1 MRPNKILAV
10 GKEAQFIELVRKVA
24 ELSSWNLALAS
35 DREEGLK
42 KARSEKP
49 ALIILG
55 YIEPRGEAFQL
66 HSELKGSPETGYI
79 PLLVLDVAQEEH
91 LSKGWRRD
99 EGLRMDAE
107 GYLRQPTEP
116 LELAQCVEKIL
127 SKEKVLVTA

>member
-10 GKEAQFIELVRKVA
+10 GKEAQFIELVQKAA
-24 ELSSWNLALAS
+24 ELSPWNLILAS

-66 HSELKGSPETGYI
+66 HSELKGSPETDYI
-79 PLLVLDVAQEEH
+79 PLLVMDVAREEH

-107 GYLRQPTEP
+107 GYLRQPIGP
-116 LELAQCVEKIL
+116 VELAQHVEKIL
-127 SKEKVLVTA
+127 SKKALVAA

>member
-10 GKEAQFIELVRKVA
+10 GKEAQFIELVRKAA
-24 ELSSWNLALAS
+24 ELSSWNLTLAS

-55 YIEPRGEAFQL
+55 YIEPRGEAFRL

-79 PLLVLDVAQEEH
+79 PLLVLDVAREEH

-107 GYLRQPTEP
+107 EYLCQPIEP
-116 LELAQCVEKIL
+116 LELARHVEKIL
-127 SKEKVLVTA
+127 SKKVIVAA